1 MASFEALYGRRCR
14 SPIGWF
20 DSAEMDSLDADLLR
34 DVMEQVHLTF
44 EEEPID
50 ILDRHVRKLRT
61 KEIASVK
68 VQWKYRSVEEATW
81 ETESDMSAR
90 YPHIFEAPHKMNTF
104 INIEEFKKK
113 VIFVMGATGTG
124 KSRLSVDLA
133 THFRGEIINSD
144 KMQVYKGLEIVT
156 NKITHTEKQG
166 VRHYLLGEIEPDSDF
181 TAEDFCLQ
189 AIIYIEKILKTQ
201 RVPIIV
207 GGSNSYIE
215 KHVEDHV
222 FMFKYK
228 YDSCFIWI
236 DVEQSV
242 LNRKVDMRVDQMV
255 KAGLV
260 DEVRQI
266 FIPDADYTKGIR
278 RSIGVPEMDR
288 YLREET
294 NIDGDDESKKII
306 LQALI
311 SSIKRNTRMLICNQ
325 LDKIQRL
332 ISEKMWSVHHIIA
345 TDVFKED
352 RKEDLDEAWTNIV
365 LLPCLDIVKRFLK
378 NDHHNIIIECT

>member
-1 MASFEALYGRRCR
+1 MGRVPGSR
-14 SPIGWF
+14 SIQKSISLSGGIPGRSVGNTTRNSWTTET
-20 DSAEMDSLDADLLR
+20 DSIEGLVDEVRQIFIPDADYTKGIRRSIGVPEMGRYLR
-34 DVMEQVHLTF
+34 
-44 EEEPID
+44 EETNID
-50 ILDRHVRKLRT
+50 GDDESKQMILQ
-61 KEIASVK
+61 ASISSIQRNTQK
-68 VQWKYRSVEEATW
+68 
-81 ETESDMSAR
+81 MS
-90 YPHIFEAPHKMNTF
+90 TF
-104 INIEEFKKK
+104 INNEESNKKK
-113 VIFVMGATGTG
+113 VIFIMGATGTG
-124 KSRLSVDLA
+124 KSRISVNLA

-189 AIIYIEKILKTQ
+189 AIVHIEKIRKTQ

-215 KHVEDHV
+215 KLVEDPV
-222 FMFKYK
+222 FKFKYK
-228 YDSCFIWI
+228 YDCCFIWI

-242 LNRKVDMRVDQMV
+242 LNCRVHMRVDQMV

-288 YLREET
+288 Y
-294 NIDGDDESKKII
+294 
-306 LQALI
+306 
-311 SSIKRNTRMLICNQ
+311 
-325 LDKIQRL
+325 
-332 ISEKMWSVHHIIA
+332 
-345 TDVFKED
+345 
-352 RKEDLDEAWTNIV
+352 
-365 LLPCLDIVKRFLK
+365 
-378 NDHHNIIIECT
+378 

>member
-1 MASFEALYGRRCR
+1 MWPVHHIIATDVFKEDREEDIDEAWTNTVLQPCR
-14 SPIGWF
+14 
-20 DSAEMDSLDADLLR
+20 
-34 DVMEQVHLTF
+34 
-44 EEEPID
+44 D
-50 ILDRHVRKLRT
+50 IVKRFLKCDRHNIII
-61 KEIASVK
+61 E
-68 VQWKYRSVEEATW
+68 
-81 ETESDMSAR
+81 D
-90 YPHIFEAPHKMNTF
+90 KMNTF
-104 INIEEFKKK
+104 INNEEFNKKK
-113 VIFVMGATGTG
+113 VIFIMGATGTG
-124 KSRLSVDLA
+124 KSRLSVDVA

-189 AIIYIEKILKTQ
+189 AVVYIEKILKTQ

-215 KHVEDHV
+215 KLVEDPV
-222 FMFKYK
+222 FMFKYR
-228 YDSCFIWI
+228 YNSCFIWI

-242 LNRKVDMRVDQMV
+242 LNRRVDMRVDQLV

-260 DEVRQI
+260 DEVQHI

-294 NIDGDDESKKII
+294 NIDGDDESKQMIR
-306 LQALI
+306 QASI
-311 SSIKRNTRMLICNQ
+311 TSIKRNTHKMNTFINNEEFNKKKVIFIMSATGTGKSRLSVDVATHFRGEIINSNKMQVYKGLEIVTN
-325 LDKIQRL
+325 KITHTEKQGVRHYLLGKIEPDSDFTAEDFCLQAVVYIEKILKTQR
-332 ISEKMWSVHHIIA
+332 VPII
-345 TDVFKED
+345 VGES
-352 RKEDLDEAWTNIV
+352 N
-365 LLPCLDIVKRFLK
+365 
-378 NDHHNIIIECT
+378 

>member
-1 MASFEALYGRRCR
+1 
-14 SPIGWF
+14 
-20 DSAEMDSLDADLLR
+20 
-34 DVMEQVHLTF
+34 
-44 EEEPID
+44 
-50 ILDRHVRKLRT
+50 
-61 KEIASVK
+61 
-68 VQWKYRSVEEATW
+68 
-81 ETESDMSAR
+81 
-90 YPHIFEAPHKMNTF
+90 MNTF
-104 INIEEFKKK
+104 INNEEFNKKK
-113 VIFVMGATGTG
+113 VIFIMGATGTG
-124 KSRLSVDLA
+124 KSHLSVDIA

-144 KMQVYKGLEIVT
+144 KIQVYKGLEIVT
-156 NKITHTEKQG
+156 NKITHAEKQG

-189 AIIYIEKILKTQ
+189 AVVYIEKIQKTE
-201 RVPIIV
+201 RVPIII

-215 KHVEDHV
+215 KLVEDPV

-266 FIPDADYTKGIR
+266 FIPDAYYTKGIR
-278 RSIGVPEMDR
+278 RSISVPEMDK
-288 YLREET
+288 YFREQT
-294 NIDGDDESKKII
+294 NIDGDDDSKNMI
-306 LQALI
+306 LQASI

-352 RKEDLDEAWTNIV
+352 KEEDTDEAWTNTV
-365 LLPCLDIVKRFLK
+365 LQPCLDIVKRFLK
-378 NDHHNIIIECT
+378 SDHHNIIIECT